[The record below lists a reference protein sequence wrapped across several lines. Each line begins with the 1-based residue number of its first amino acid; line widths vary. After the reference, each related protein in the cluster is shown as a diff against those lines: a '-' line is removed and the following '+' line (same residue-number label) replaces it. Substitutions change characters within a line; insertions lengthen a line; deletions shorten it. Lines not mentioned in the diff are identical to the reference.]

1 MSKVVQ
7 LDMEV
12 LQRIKFLMEYDV
24 MKTSSE
30 NILLEQASMVR
41 PKQNLAQPK
50 TRASQSLV
58 GDKNTDW
65 SKLPGMS
72 SDPLHPKSVKWGD
85 LPNVTLDTVTQDVRK
100 FMSDWRVAAVETI
113 MTYAGVGIPVVL
125 GANGFW
131 MTLEIIQASKG
142 NPDWW
147 SLVFS
152 ILATLT
158 AGSQAAWLKPLYKL
172 GGKGASSLFG
182 ALDLLYQKAKSFGGG
197 SATGVLDDLILLLRD
212 LTPKLPKLMDILEAG
227 IEWISKF
234 KWGQKVEGGI
244 IKSIVALKG
253 AKDWLAGIIKSI
265 GDWVRKYMDA
275 PLYKMAK
282 KQGVD
287 SPVARNLGG
296 AARWGTGVGTGG
308 YLLKPDEKSDTFQAP
323 GLQYAP
329 GTFVPKNSNQP

>member
-1 MSKVVQ
+1 MSQTVH

-30 NILLEQASMVR
+30 NFLVEQASMVK

-50 TRASQSLV
+50 TQPSQSLV
-58 GDKNTDW
+58 GNKKTDW
-65 SKLPGMS
+65 SKLPSMRA
-72 SDPLHPKSVKWGD
+72 DPLSPKSAKWGD
-85 LPNVTLDTVTQDVRK
+85 VPNVTLDTVTQDVRK

-113 MTYAGVGIPVVL
+113 MTYTGVGIPVVL
-125 GANGFW
+125 GANGLW

-147 SLVFS
+147 SLSLS
-152 ILATLT
+152 ILATVT

-172 GGKGASSLFG
+172 GGKTAGGLVG

-197 SATGVLDDLILLLRD
+197 SATGVLDDLMLLLRD

-234 KWGQKVEGGI
+234 KWGQKVESGI
-244 IKSIVALKG
+244 IKSIVALKS
-253 AKDWLAGIIKSI
+253 AKDWLSGIIKSI
-265 GDWVRKYMDA
+265 GNWVRKYMDA

-296 AARWGTGVGTGG
+296 ATRWGTGVGTGG
-308 YLLKPDEKSDTFQAP
+308 YLLKPDEKNTTIQGP

-329 GTFVPKNSNQP
+329 GTFVPKNPNQP